1 MLSSVAQF
9 SVELKTIRGHGDKHH
24 IFAPALAL
32 FPSALARDITTFP
45 LCNTNQITM
54 EYLKSTRDCAPK
66 SYYCAVFA
74 LDPFIDWEEF
84 SALLHA
90 AEFHGICNFPTIPD
104 FDEVETNAL
113 AASDY
118 SYEMELQRIK
128 GFAGDK
134 FEMLI
139 LYSSRYQLEL
149 CNRII
154 GKGKAHHCQVDRI
167 ADFSSC
173 YDNKQC

>member
-149 CNRII
+149 YNRII

>member
-1 MLSSVAQF
+1 MMLSSVAQF

-54 EYLKSTRDCAPK
+54 EYLKSTRACAPK

-90 AEFHGICNFPTIPD
+90 AEFHGICNFPTIPG

-139 LYSSRYQLEL
+139 LYSSRDQLEL
-149 CNRII
+149 CKKII
-154 GKGKAHHCQVDRI
+154 DEGKAHHCHVDRI

-173 YDNKQC
+173 

>member
-1 MLSSVAQF
+1 MMLSSVAQF

-90 AEFHGICNFPTIPD
+90 AEFHGICNFPTIPG

-128 GFAGDK
+128 GFAGDQ

-139 LYSSRYQLEL
+139 LYSSRDQLEL
-149 CNRII
+149 CKKII
-154 GKGKAHHCQVDRI
+154 DEGKAHHCHVDRI

-173 YDNKQC
+173 

>member
-90 AEFHGICNFPTIPD
+90 AEFHGICNFPTIPG

-139 LYSSRYQLEL
+139 LYSSSYQLEL

-154 GKGKAHHCQVDRI
+154 GKGNAHHCHVDRI

-173 YDNKQC
+173 YDTKQC

>member
-1 MLSSVAQF
+1 MSDSAVQF
-9 SVELKTIRGHGDKHH
+9 SVELKTVLEHEDRDH

-32 FPSALARDITTFP
+32 FPSALAKDITTFP

-54 EYLKSTRDCAPK
+54 EYLKTTRDCAPK
-66 SYYCAVFA
+66 NCYCAVFA
-74 LDPFIDWEEF
+74 LDPFIDWKEF
-84 SALLHA
+84 SALLLA
-90 AEFHGICNFPTIPD
+90 AEFHGICNFPTIPS

-128 GFAGDK
+128 SFAGNQ

-139 LYSSRYQLEL
+139 LYSSRNQFEL
-149 CNRII
+149 CKKII
-154 GKGKAHHCQVDRI
+154 DEGTIHHCHVDRV

-173 YDNKQC
+173 GNTNQF

>member
-1 MLSSVAQF
+1 MMLSSVAQF

-90 AEFHGICNFPTIPD
+90 AEFHGICNFPTIPG

-139 LYSSRYQLEL
+139 LYSSRDQLEL
-149 CNRII
+149 CKKII
-154 GKGKAHHCQVDRI
+154 DEGKAHHCHVDRI
-167 ADFSSC
+167 VDFSSC
-173 YDNKQC
+173 

>member
-1 MLSSVAQF
+1 MMLSSVAQF

-90 AEFHGICNFPTIPD
+90 AEFHGICNFPTIPG

-128 GFAGDK
+128 GFAGDQ

-139 LYSSRYQLEL
+139 LYSSRDQLEL
-149 CNRII
+149 CKKII
-154 GKGKAHHCQVDRI
+154 DEGTAHHCHVDRI

-173 YDNKQC
+173 

>member
-90 AEFHGICNFPTIPD
+90 AEFHGICNFPTIPG

-113 AASDY
+113 VASDY

-149 CNRII
+149 YNRII

>member
-104 FDEVETNAL
+104 FD
-113 AASDY
+113 D
-118 SYEMELQRIK
+118 
-128 GFAGDK
+128 DK

-139 LYSSRYQLEL
+139 LYSSSYQLEL

-154 GKGKAHHCQVDRI
+154 GKGNAHHCHVDRI

-173 YDNKQC
+173 YDTKQC

>member
-1 MLSSVAQF
+1 MMLSSVAQF

-90 AEFHGICNFPTIPD
+90 AEFHGICNFPTIPG

-139 LYSSRYQLEL
+139 LYSSRDQLEL
-149 CNRII
+149 CKKII
-154 GKGKAHHCQVDRI
+154 DEGKAHHCHVDRI

-173 YDNKQC
+173 